1 MSELINRVRGRSI
14 RRGWAVAVLAVAL
27 AAVAAPAFGYLARRD
42 QPPPGPRGG
51 LVAEKARQEVAYRTA
66 WGEYTS
72 IWSAPTAAGDTCTF
86 LQVDSAPGRAF
97 SARGGGTCQP
107 ASQRQTVP
115 ITVRVSWE
123 TLDDGRIG
131 VLLSGALAP
140 GSGIQRVVLQ
150 TADGQRDVASNGRY
164 FLGQLDDAQAQGVLG
179 GRYVVLGLNRQGDEV
194 ARVDLNQ
201 VIADATP
208 N

>member
-1 MSELINRVRGRSI
+1 MSDLINRVRRRTI
-14 RRGWAVAVLAVAL
+14 RRGAAVAVIGVAL
-27 AAVAAPAFGYLARRD
+27 TAVVAPAFAYFARHH
-42 QPPPGPRGG
+42 QSAPGPRAG
-51 LVAEKARQEVAYRTA
+51 LVAEKARQEVVFRTA

-72 IWSAPTAAGDTCTF
+72 IWSAPTTAGATCTF
-86 LQVDSAPGRAF
+86 LQMDSAPGRGFA
-97 SARGGGTCQP
+97 ARGGGTCQP

-115 ITVRVSWE
+115 ITVRVSWR

-140 GSGIQRVVLQ
+140 GIGIQRVVLE
-150 TADGQRDVASNGRY
+150 TADGQRDIVSNGRY
-164 FLGQLDDAQAQGVLG
+164 FLDQLDDAHAQGVLD
-179 GRYVVLGLNRQGDEV
+179 GRYIVVGLNRGGEEV